1 MSKVKNNFLEVYVI
15 SENTGR
21 IIRHAIVNTPEPLLE
36 KVKRYANEDSIVIA
50 SMNSS
55 AYCFYIKSESYLI
68 TTNTPASFELIK
80 LFREVLLGVY
90 DYARDAYH
98 IAYGR
103 VITLFQVLDDFN
115 CTELLTCID
124 NIWNTRYY
132 RIAYG
137 KQ

>member
-1 MSKVKNNFLEVYVI
+1 MSKAKNNFLEVYVI
-15 SENTGR
+15 SENTGL

-55 AYCFYIKSESYLI
+55 VYFFYIKGESYLI

-80 LFREVLLGVY
+80 IFKDVLLGVY
-90 DYARDAYH
+90 DNARDAYH
-98 IAYGR
+98 IQYGR
-103 VITLFQVLDDFN
+103 VMALLQCSGEYYSV
-115 CTELLTCID
+115 ELLTCID

-132 RIAYG
+132 RNER
-137 KQ
+137 

>member
-15 SENTGR
+15 SENTGC
-21 IIRHAIVNTPEPLLE
+21 IIRHVIVNISEPLLE

-55 AYCFYIKSESYLI
+55 VYCFYIKGASYLI

-80 LFREVLLGVY
+80 LFKEVLSGVY

-98 IAYGR
+98 IEYGR
-103 VITLFQVLDDFN
+103 VMTLFQVLDDFN
-115 CTELLTCID
+115 CIELLTCID

-132 RIAYG
+132 TIAYR
-137 KQ
+137 Q